1 MNIVKELSVFNKI
14 TFYEDKHKYY
24 IDKKELTSA
33 TRFIGKHKPAFD
45 SDYWSQKKADER
57 GISQKEILA
66 EWDYKRDF
74 SCEKG
79 TELHL
84 YAENKLN
91 NKIVPFN
98 HDRVNTLL
106 GEGNKVYDA
115 FNRLTVLFD
124 QFYKVSFGRLIPV
137 RSELVVGDADLGI
150 CGMVDQIF
158 YNEKTG
164 KLNMYDWKT
173 NKEIKES
180 NRWQKFSDP
189 IGHLDVCEM
198 NTYSLQLSLYKY
210 IIEKNTNLE
219 IDECYIVWFFE
230 DNPTFKLYKCHD
242 FTNEIKKML
251 VN

>member
-14 TFYEDKHKYY
+14 TFYEEKHKYY
-24 IDKKELTSA
+24 IDGKELTSA
-33 TRFIGKHKPAFD
+33 TRFIGKYKPTFD
-45 SDYWSQKKADER
+45 SEYWSKKKADER

-91 NKIVPFN
+91 NKVAPFN
-98 HDRVNTLL
+98 HDRVNALL
-106 GEGNKVYDA
+106 GEGNKVHDA
-115 FNRLTVLFD
+115 FKKLTILFD
-124 QFYKVSFGRLIPV
+124 QFYKVSFGKLIPV
-137 RSELVVGDADLGI
+137 KSELVVGDADLGI
-150 CGMVDQIF
+150 CGMVDQIY

-164 KLNMYDWKT
+164 KLNIYDWKT
-173 NKEIKES
+173 NKEIKKS
-180 NRWQKFSDP
+180 NRWQKFSKP
-189 IGHLDVCEM
+189 ISHLEVCEM

-219 IDECYIVWFFE
+219 IDDCCIVWFFE
-230 DNPTFKLYKCHD
+230 DNSTFKLYKCHD
-242 FTNEIKKML
+242 FTKEIKNML
-251 VN
+251 EN

>member
-1 MNIVKELSVFNKI
+1 MNIVKELSVFNNI

-24 IDKKELTSA
+24 IDGKELTSA
-33 TRFIGKHKPAFD
+33 TRFIGKHKPEFD
-45 SDYWSQKKADER
+45 SEYWSKKKADER

-91 NKIVPFN
+91 NKVIPFN
-98 HDRVNTLL
+98 HARVNDLL
-106 GEGNKVYDA
+106 GEGNKVHDA
-115 FNRLTVLFD
+115 FKKLTVLFD
-124 QFYKVSFGRLIPV
+124 QFYKVSFGKLIPV
-137 RSELVVGDADLGI
+137 KSELIVGDAELGI
-150 CGMVDQIF
+150 CGMVDQIY

-164 KLNMYDWKT
+164 KLNIYDWKT
-173 NKEIKES
+173 NKAIKDS
-180 NRWQKFSDP
+180 NRWQKFSKP
-189 IGHLDVCEM
+189 ISHLEVCEM

-219 IDECYIVWFFE
+219 IDDCCIVWFFE
-230 DNPTFKLYKCHD
+230 DNASFKLYKCHD
-242 FTNEIKKML
+242 FTKEIKNML
-251 VN
+251 KN